1 MEKNEYRM
9 EHYDIKQLELE
20 QHNKKSLATALYVES
35 ILPELRQV
43 EEKIKEKLANIESEL
58 NMNQNSMTNSPTQ
71 KFLERRIILSER
83 AILKLD

>member
-1 MEKNEYRM
+1 
-9 EHYDIKQLELE
+9 
-20 QHNKKSLATALYVES
+20 LYVES

-43 EEKIKEKLANIESEL
+43 EEKIKEKLAGIESEL
-58 NMNQNSMTNSPTQ
+58 NMNQSSVTSSPTQ